1 MNSKK
6 TVFALL
12 CACSAWSASAQD
24 YVFPEV
30 KDHNKTVRELF
41 EVKDYD
47 LKHHFTIATGKGSY
61 LVFEMERL
69 SAWKGKEDFFRYTET
84 ILPVLAQYRDSLTRR
99 PMSTKRLDI
108 HIPVQNTP
116 LISRFSEH
124 MINSNLQALNDKETV
139 ALKMTLDTL
148 RIVKKFEDRKIQG
161 EQVPEH
167 FQYTFFVKNLADV
180 KELLADKS
188 WLNHSAGLID
198 SVVTAYR
205 KEWRS
210 QDAWFHHLFVSYDPS
225 RSTKKQLLVTR
236 QLSEQNGVNTQ
247 DMISFSAGF
256 GAGLVRNTICPTA
269 DIGLQLTFYSDHES
283 TFFTRLSMNS
293 FTRFE
298 EQTGQRFKAY
308 ATTFVNAELGF
319 GVNRSNT
326 KLKPYSLSMGF
337 GYKLLNKHQAD
348 RDPSL
353 PRYLYRL
360 FFNYDLGKGIV
371 ITPEFYSD
379 FASKATTRGWGGLS
393 VTFRLFE

>member
-1 MNSKK
+1 MTSK
-6 TVFALL
+6 TTALAVL
-12 CACSAWSASAQD
+12 CACASYCASAQD

-30 KDHNKTVRELF
+30 KDQNKTVRELF

-47 LKHHFTIATGKGSY
+47 LKHHFTIATGKGGY
-61 LVFEMERL
+61 LVFEMQRL
-69 SAWKGKEDFFRYTET
+69 SAWKGKEDFFRYTEA
-84 ILPVLAQYRDSLTRR
+84 ILPVLTQYRDSFSR
-99 PMSTKRLDI
+99 PLSTKRLDI
-108 HIPVQNTP
+108 HIPVQNKP
-116 LISRFSEH
+116 IISRFSEQ
-124 MINSNLQALNDKETV
+124 MINSNLQALDDKETV

-167 FQYTFFVKNLADV
+167 FQYTFFVRNITDV
-180 KELLADKS
+180 KALLADKD
-188 WLNHSAGLID
+188 WMNHTAGLID

-205 KEWRS
+205 REWRS
-210 QDAWFHHLFVSYDPS
+210 QDAWFHHLFVSYDPA
-225 RSTKKQLLVTR
+225 RSPKKQLLVTR
-236 QLSEQNGVNTQ
+236 QLSEQNGVATQ
-247 DMISFSAGF
+247 DMLSFSTGF
-256 GAGLVRNTICPTA
+256 GAALVRNTICPTA
-269 DIGLQLTFYSDHES
+269 DVGLQLTFYSDHES
-283 TFFTRLSMNS
+283 MFFTRLSASS

-308 ATTFVNAELGF
+308 ATSFVNAEIGF

-326 KLKPYSLSMGF
+326 KLKPYSLSLGF

-353 PRYLYRL
+353 PKYLYRM
-360 FFNYDLGKGIV
+360 FFNYNLGKGIV

-379 FASKATTRGWGGLS
+379 FASKASTRSWAGIS